1 MGVLNLFRKP
11 DSERTIRVEFVNGA
25 DNSVIAVSEMPPDRL
40 PDSFAIDT
48 NLDIKEF
55 TSSIGAGITISSD
68 AKAFENYFAQ
78 Q

>member
-1 MGVLNLFRKP
+1 MGVRNLFRKP

-48 NLDIKEF
+48 NLDIKDEKW
-55 TSSIGAGITISSD
+55 SVVSAEPEQ
-68 AKAFENYFAQ
+68 KAQFCKTREIPQ
-78 Q
+78 